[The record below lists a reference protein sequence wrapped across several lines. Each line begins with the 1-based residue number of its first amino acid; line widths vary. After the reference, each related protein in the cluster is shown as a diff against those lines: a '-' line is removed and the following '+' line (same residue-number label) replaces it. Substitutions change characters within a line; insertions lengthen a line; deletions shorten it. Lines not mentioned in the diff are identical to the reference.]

1 MQNQHLQEGLLL
13 PEREQ
18 PAVDSELEQSLS
30 ALVGGHGETY
40 AAMTL
45 PSERKAAV
53 TGAWARGEDA
63 SLMLD
68 APDKDRLLMRQAALR
83 EWKRELLERT
93 DLDPLIKQLYRWKV
107 NEHIA
112 NINMLIASSAGDM
125 RSFTRWNEFVYGKP
139 DEDIYRAALDLVAHD
154 AEDLLADDAQSQP
167 VKAAADTVLSL
178 VDEKRGYRELLSP
191 DETVFE
197 KVRED
202 HMRTTGYYGLLL
214 AGVKI
219 PDEKI
224 TTEVADPII
233 QQVLHNIKSSKG
245 IRDASGASWSVASDA
260 VLRPKTMNMPPLR
273 FMGLAVGHEIG
284 SHEFERVNGARGPI
298 AMAKEGLPRYE
309 LGNEGRAV
317 IREQVP
323 YETFS
328 EFTKLV
334 RWRDILRRHIAISY
348 ASGVGEDAP
357 MQSSEVYTFMNAI
370 DRMYATKLHPDDEVK
385 ATAAAHKKTSDLL
398 TRVLKGTDGKGGAY
412 LKDKVYLEGNVACWL
427 SAALRGPRAIAEGD
441 YGKFNINDPTHLA
454 ALRKFGLLPEE
465 V

>member
-1 MQNQHLQEGLLL
+1 MQDQHLQEELLL
-13 PEREQ
+13 PERGQ
-18 PAVDSELEQSLS
+18 PAVDSELEQSLD
-30 ALVGGHGETY
+30 ALVGGYEATY

-45 PSERKAAV
+45 PSERKTAV
-53 TGAWARGEDA
+53 VEAWAQGED
-63 SLMLD
+63 LPLTLD
-68 APDKDRLLMRQAALR
+68 APNEDTLHMRQAALR
-83 EWKRELLERT
+83 EWKRELIERT
-93 DLDPLIKQLYRWKV
+93 DVDPTIKQLYRWKV

-112 NINMLIASSAGDM
+112 NINMLIASSVGDM
-125 RSFTRWNEFVYGKP
+125 RSFTRWNEFIYGKP
-139 DEDIYRAALDLVAHD
+139 DEDIYRAALDWVAND
-154 AEDLLADDAQSQP
+154 AEVILADDIQPQS
-167 VKAAADTVLSL
+167 VKNAADDVLSL
-178 VDEKRGYRELLSP
+178 IGEKRGYRELLSP

-233 QQVLHNIKSSKG
+233 RQVLNNIKSSKG
-245 IRDASGASWSVASDA
+245 IRDASGASWSVAGDA
-260 VLRPKTMNMPPLR
+260 VLRPKTMNMPPMR
-273 FMGLAVGHEIG
+273 FMGLGLGHEV
-284 SHEFERVNGARGPI
+284 SHEIERVNGSRGPI
-298 AMAKEGLPRYE
+298 AMAKEGLPRHE
-309 LGNEGRAV
+309 LGNEGRSV

-323 YETFS
+323 YETFDQ
-328 EFTKLV
+328 FGKLV

-357 MQSSEVYTFMNAI
+357 MPSSEVYTLMNAI
-370 DRMYATKLHPDDEVK
+370 DRMYATKSRPDDGEQAMAV
-385 ATAAAHKKTSDLL
+385 AHKKTSDLL
-398 TRVLKGTDGKGGAY
+398 VRVLKRTDGKGGAY

-427 SAALRGPRAIAEGD
+427 SAAQRGPQAIAEGD

-465 V
+465 I